1 MRYLSIFEN
10 DRYEN
15 AQAQFLKSLLR
26 SYEIQV
32 NDVRVGKFVEVDYFS
47 DSFLGEKIGD
57 VLKLRKVEECEL
69 EKCGKTLQELIK
81 NGRCWEAHE
90 LLEDIWHKA
99 NGSEKEEIH
108 NIIKVCVA
116 VVHYQRGNFETAKRI
131 LGEALKGGFNPE
143 LADSL
148 GIGSIVK
155 KLQKPEETALKEI
168 AFGYE

>member
-1 MRYLSIFEN
+1 MRCLSIFEN
-10 DRYEN
+10 DRYGS

-26 SYEIQV
+26 SNEIQA

-57 VLKLRKVEECEL
+57 ILKLRKVEECEL
-69 EKCGKTLQELIK
+69 EKCGRTLQELIK

-90 LLEDIWHKA
+90 VLEEIWHKA

-116 VVHYQRGNFETAKRI
+116 VVHYQRGNFETARRI

-143 LADSL
+143 IADSL
-148 GIGSIVK
+148 GIDFLLK
-155 KLQKPEETALKEI
+155 KLKKPEETALKEI
-168 AFGYE
+168 AYGFE